1 MEDRTSVGEI
11 SLDLGV
17 NTDDFF
23 RAIDSAA
30 EAASGR
36 ITDAFRT
43 AAVKSENRIN
53 AFGDNITSSL
63 KDAGK
68 KIFGYISGAFAIKEI
83 ISFSKNAVK
92 SAAEVNAANSQLA
105 QTFGN
110 MKDKAEAAMKS
121 VAKES
126 GIVETRL
133 QGVGTSI
140 YAFAKASGMDS
151 VSALNMMQDALQ
163 VTADSAAYYDRS
175 LEDTAESLKSFLKGN
190 YANDAAL
197 GISCTETTRNA
208 AANKLY
214 GKSFKDLSEAQKQL
228 ALLQMVKDANKLSGA
243 MGQAK
248 READG
253 WENVTGNLKESWK
266 QLMAVV
272 GQPALKLAS
281 AAVKKLT
288 DGIQQLTVYAN
299 YAVQSISKL
308 FNLDLSGMSDGFGG
322 ISDSMSGISDSAD
335 DGTDSINDTAKAAEK
350 LKKAVAGFD
359 QLNILSADKNTAD
372 DDTDT
377 STVPAD
383 ISLPDTSAAERSAD
397 VIGKKLDVL
406 KQKIQQLYD
415 NSGLKKFTDNF
426 KKQFGKINFKQ
437 IGNNFSSIFSNMQPI
452 AKAAFSGIKKVAE
465 SNLSLLG
472 TAFGGLARTAGNV
485 MQTVSGGTA
494 KWLEKDKGRIS
505 TFITEMSGN
514 ISRGIDNCTGFIEK
528 ISDTYNK
535 SLDRMRPRTEDA
547 ISTLLSGF
555 TTFGIS
561 LGTIISEAFETA
573 SETISEWAEDN
584 KELLGET
591 FDNIQKISND
601 VLTGIGK
608 LFEDVGN
615 DISEWWNKDGKKVWE
630 DFCKIVGDLGEIFLK
645 VFNKWIMPVWNK
657 FTELCKSAWE
667 KALRPVFKSIGDTL
681 TKLWNDIISPL
692 WENILKPLLDW
703 IIEECAPMLENT
715 LEGIKSVFDTVFTFI
730 GEKAENIEKIFRGF
744 IDFISGVFS
753 GDWDKA
759 WKGMQDSFGAVW
771 DGIKSTAKFAINII
785 IDGLNSLWTGVYNVA
800 KGIVDTLGG
809 ISGAVGSLMGQNWKF
824 SLPPAPVLIPK
835 LAKGGLVKA
844 PTLAMVGDNKGAA
857 HDPEVVSPL
866 SKLQSMINS
875 RDPEII
881 SLLSKIISLLENQDD
896 VYQNNIYLDSEKI
909 ESKLVKVRKRRQRRH
924 GGVTV

>member
-30 EAASGR
+30 ETASGR
-36 ITDAFRT
+36 VTDAFRT

-68 KIFGYISGAFAIKEI
+68 KIFGYISGAFAIKGI
-83 ISFSKNAVK
+83 ISFSKTAVK

-105 QTFGN
+105 QTFGK
-110 MKDKAEAAMKS
+110 MQDKAEAAMKS

-151 VSALNMMQDALQ
+151 VTALSMMQDALQ

-253 WENVTGNLKESWK
+253 WENVTGNLKESWR
-266 QLMAVV
+266 QLIAVL
-272 GQPALKLAS
+272 GQPVLKLAS

-288 DGIQQLTVYAN
+288 QGIQQLTVYAN

-308 FNLDLSGMSDGFGG
+308 FNWDLSGISDGFGG
-322 ISDSMSGISDSAD
+322 ISDSVSGISDSAD

-359 QLNILSADKNTAD
+359 QLNILSSKNED
-372 DDTDT
+372 DEDV
-377 STVPAD
+377 STGSAPAD
-383 ISLPDTSAAERSAD
+383 ISLPDTSAAEKSAD

-426 KKQFGKINFKQ
+426 QKQFNKINFKQ
-437 IGNNFSSIFSNMQPI
+437 IGKNFGSIFSNIQPI
-452 AKAAFSGIKKVAE
+452 AKAAFSGLQSI
-465 SNLSLLG
+465 SQSTFGLLG
-472 TAFGGLARTAGNV
+472 TLFG
-485 MQTVSGGTA
+485 S
-494 KWLEKDKGRIS
+494 
-505 TFITEMSGN
+505 
-514 ISRGIDNCTGFIEK
+514 
-528 ISDTYNK
+528 
-535 SLDRMRPRTEDA
+535 
-547 ISTLLSGF
+547 
-555 TTFGIS
+555 
-561 LGTIISEAFETA
+561 FER
-573 SETISEWAEDN
+573 
-584 KELLGET
+584 
-591 FDNIQKISND
+591 
-601 VLTGIGK
+601 
-608 LFEDVGN
+608 
-615 DISEWWNKDGKKVWE
+615 
-630 DFCKIVGDLGEIFLK
+630 CK
-645 VFNKWIMPVWNK
+645 
-657 FTELCKSAWE
+657 
-667 KALRPVFKSIGDTL
+667 
-681 TKLWNDIISPL
+681 
-692 WENILKPLLDW
+692 
-703 IIEECAPMLENT
+703 
-715 LEGIKSVFDTVFTFI
+715 
-730 GEKAENIEKIFRGF
+730 
-744 IDFISGVFS
+744 
-753 GDWDKA
+753 
-759 WKGMQDSFGAVW
+759 
-771 DGIKSTAKFAINII
+771 
-785 IDGLNSLWTGVYNVA
+785 
-800 KGIVDTLGG
+800 
-809 ISGAVGSLMGQNWKF
+809 
-824 SLPPAPVLIPK
+824 
-835 LAKGGLVKA
+835 
-844 PTLAMVGDNKGAA
+844 
-857 HDPEVVSPL
+857 
-866 SKLQSMINS
+866 
-875 RDPEII
+875 
-881 SLLSKIISLLENQDD
+881 
-896 VYQNNIYLDSEKI
+896 
-909 ESKLVKVRKRRQRRH
+909 RH
-924 GGVTV
+924 C